1 MRIPLS
7 AGIAVLFLSTSAL
20 AQQPLAIPM
29 RSQNPAQIRIDTAM
43 CYGYANQHT
52 GVVMARVSQL
62 PEKPK
67 TVKPGAVNPVAVAAP
82 LPSAIAPGSAP
93 DAASASASAME
104 ASSTPT
110 PGVAA
115 DARAA
120 ANASSTSADA
130 PMPALPPPEPP
141 MVQYWRSYGECMT
154 DRGYMVR

>member
-7 AGIAVLFLSTSAL
+7 AGIAVLLLSTSAL
-20 AQQPLAIPM
+20 AQQPLAFPM
-29 RSQNPAQIRIDTAM
+29 RSQSPAQTSIDTAM
-43 CYGYANQHT
+43 CYSYANQHT
-52 GVVMARVSQL
+52 GVVMARVSQA

-67 TVKPGAVNPVAVAAP
+67 TVKPGAVHPVAVAAP
-82 LPSAIAPGSAP
+82 LPTAIAPGSAP
-93 DAASASASAME
+93 VAASATEASA
-104 ASSTPT
+104 TPT

-120 ANASSTSADA
+120 AHASSTSADA

>member
-7 AGIAVLFLSTSAL
+7 AGIAVLVLSTSAL
-20 AQQPLAIPM
+20 AQQPAAFPM
-29 RSQNPAQIRIDTAM
+29 RSQAPWQTRIDTAM
-43 CYGYANQHT
+43 CYSYANQHT
-52 GVVMARVSQL
+52 GVVMAHVSQA
-62 PEKPK
+62 PEKPRA
-67 TVKPGAVNPVAVAAP
+67 VKPGAVHPVAVAAP
-82 LPSAIAPGSAP
+82 LPSAIAPGSLP
-93 DAASASASAME
+93 VEASATE

-115 DARAA
+115 DASAA
-120 ANASSTSADA
+120 AHASSTSADA

>member
-20 AQQPLAIPM
+20 AQQPIAFPM
-29 RSQNPAQIRIDTAM
+29 RSQSPAQTSIDTAM
-43 CYGYANQHT
+43 CYSYANQHT
-52 GVVMARVSQL
+52 GVVMARVSQA

-67 TVKPGAVNPVAVAAP
+67 TVKPGAVHPVAVAAP

-93 DAASASASAME
+93 VAASATEASA
-104 ASSTPT
+104 TPT

-120 ANASSTSADA
+120 AHASSTSADA